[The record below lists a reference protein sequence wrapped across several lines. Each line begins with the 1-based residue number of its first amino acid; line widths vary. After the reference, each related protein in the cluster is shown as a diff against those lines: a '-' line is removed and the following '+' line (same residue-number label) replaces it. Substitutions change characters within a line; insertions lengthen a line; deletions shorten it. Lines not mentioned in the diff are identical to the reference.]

1 MVQPRSKR
9 IGMVGLG
16 IMGSAM
22 ALRLLDAGWRLTVW
36 NLEPERLEPIVAA
49 GAAAATSPE
58 AVARVSDIVLMCVL
72 DTKAVES
79 CVFGSAR
86 VAEAGDSTKII
97 VDHSTIDPDATK
109 RFAARLREE
118 TGMRWIDAPVSGGPF
133 AARSGKLT
141 VMAGGS
147 ADDIAEVQEV
157 ESDLAGNFTHMGPSG
172 AGQTAKV
179 IAQLIVG
186 STYVV
191 LAEALSL
198 AEASDIDAARLPQCF
213 AGGHPDSA
221 LLQQVYPQMQERAF
235 DPPRSYARQLLK
247 DLRGVTAFAQAKGL
261 TLPMI
266 ETATARFADYVAGG
280 NAMADG
286 ASISTTYRRERG

>member
-97 VDHSTIDPDATK
+97 VDHSTIDPDAT
-109 RFAARLREE
+109 
-118 TGMRWIDAPVSGGPF
+118 GGPF